1 MKITGRQL
9 RQLIMEVISDEQD
22 FAATSGDEFA
32 VVPID
37 PQSGFSEIARI
48 SREAS
53 MSKSLNMRPDMAR
66 SYASRVIDV
75 IERMNIPDEPESP
88 EQINEFVDPVTAGL
102 LGALAVAL
110 ISRKPTNITADK
122 DAIVV
127 NIDSKRASLMSM
139 GLGEVLAMAG
149 LGAAAAQGG
158 VGPKLKELWNKL
170 KGNPQREE
178 MSDSIDRLTG
188 EEPAALDPE
197 DIEALF
203 TALEGNPAFSDILDQ
218 IRSAVEDPN
227 TPPEEINM
235 LVDKANE
242 QISSTIESS
251 PDIINIDDYRSL
263 INQEPDNQT
272 RVAMNEN
279 WMKIAGIIK

>member
-1 MKITGRQL
+1 MKITRKHL
-9 RQLIMEVISDEQD
+9 RRLIREAIPPELYVDPD
-22 FAATSGDEFA
+22 DEFSA
-32 VVPID
+32 ELID
-37 PQSGFSEIARI
+37 PQSGFSEITRI
-48 SREAS
+48 SQEAS
-53 MSKSLNMRPDMAR
+53 MNKSVNMRPDMAR
-66 SYASRVIDV
+66 SYASRIVGV
-75 IERMNIPDEPESP
+75 IEKMNIPDELESP
-88 EQINEFVDPVTAGL
+88 KQINEFVDPVTAGL

-139 GLGEVLAMAG
+139 GLGEILAMAG

-263 INQEPDNQT
+263 INQEPDNQA